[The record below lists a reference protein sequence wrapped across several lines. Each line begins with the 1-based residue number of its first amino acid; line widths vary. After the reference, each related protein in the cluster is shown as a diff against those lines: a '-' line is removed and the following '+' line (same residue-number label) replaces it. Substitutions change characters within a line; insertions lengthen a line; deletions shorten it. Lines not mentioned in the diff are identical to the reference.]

1 MKRRMNSKVVVAAI
15 IAAVVLG
22 TGSVVVLTRI
32 ASNEALAEPPKS
44 DPLKSAEI
52 KKTNLADQQSVTGQ
66 LAYGAERSLAGR
78 KSGTITGLPN
88 QGSVIDRGKP
98 VYWAD
103 AKPVPLF
110 YGSLPLYRDL
120 EQGMP
125 NGPDVKVVEE
135 NLAAL
140 GFKDF
145 GTPDEKFNSYTASA
159 LKKWQKA
166 NGLEQTGKLGSG
178 DVVVQPGAIRVSSLT
193 GQLGA
198 PAGGDVMKVTG
209 TERAVTVELD
219 QAKQRLAKQGDKV
232 ELSIV
237 GGKKPTTGTITGI
250 SRNAGDPNQGQKPK
264 IVLTISVDD
273 PTAAEG
279 LDTANVTALF
289 TVTKKQGVLAVPV
302 GALLALN
309 EGGYGLQ
316 TEDGKTIP
324 VTVGIF
330 AKGQVEV
337 QGEGLRE
344 GMRVVT
350 TE

>member
-1 MKRRMNSKVVVAAI
+1 MKRRVNRKILIAALV
-15 IAAVVLG
+15 AAVVLG
-22 TGSVVVLTRI
+22 TGGVVVLTRI
-32 ASNEALAEPPKS
+32 ASNQANAAPLRN
-44 DPLKSAEI
+44 DPSKTAPV

-66 LAYGAERSLAGR
+66 LGFGAERALASR

-88 QGSVIDRGKP
+88 QGGVIDQGKP
-98 VYWAD
+98 VFWSD

-110 YGSLPLYRDL
+110 YGTLPLYRDL
-120 EQGMP
+120 EAGMS

-140 GFKDF
+140 GFNDF
-145 GTPDEKFNSYTASA
+145 GAPDEKFTSYTASA

-178 DVVVQPGAIRVSSLT
+178 DVIVQPGAIRVSSLT
-193 GQLGA
+193 AQLGA
-198 PAGGDVMKVTG
+198 PAGGDLMKVTG
-209 TERAVTVELD
+209 TGRAVTVELE
-219 QAKQRLAKQGDKV
+219 QSKQRLAKQGEKV
-232 ELSIV
+232 ELSIT
-237 GGKKPTTGTITGI
+237 GGKPSTGTITGVTRI
-250 SRNAGDPNQGQKPK
+250 PGDANQGQKPK

-273 PTAAEG
+273 PAAVEG
-279 LDTANVTALF
+279 VESGSVTALF
-289 TVTKKQGVLAVPV
+289 TVSKKQNVLAVPI

-309 EGGYGLQ
+309 EGGYGVV

-344 GMRVVT
+344 GLKVVT

>member
-1 MKRRMNSKVVVAAI
+1 MNRKVLVAALVV
-15 IAAVVLG
+15 AVVLG
-22 TGSVVVLTRI
+22 TGGVVVLTRV
-32 ASNEALAEPPKS
+32 ASDQANAA
-44 DPLKSAEI
+44 PLRNAPAKTAQVE
-52 KKTNLADQQSVTGQ
+52 KTNLADQQSLTGQ
-66 LAYGAERSLAGR
+66 LGYGAERALASR
-78 KSGTITGLPN
+78 KGGTVTGLPK
-88 QGSVIDRGKP
+88 QGDVVERGKAAF
-98 VYWAD
+98 WSD

-110 YGSLPLYRDL
+110 HGEIPLYRDL

-140 GFKDF
+140 GFADF
-145 GTPDEKFNSYTASA
+145 GAPDEKFTYYTATA

-193 GQLGA
+193 AQLGA
-198 PAGGDVMKVTG
+198 PAGGELMKVTG
-209 TERAVTVELD
+209 TERAVTVELE
-219 QAKQRLAKQGDKV
+219 QSKQRLAKQGEKV
-232 ELSIV
+232 ELSIT
-237 GGKKPTTGTITGI
+237 GGKPTTGTITGI
-250 SRNAGDPNQGQKPK
+250 TRSAGDPNQGQKPK

-273 PTAAEG
+273 PKAADGVESG
-279 LDTANVTALF
+279 NVTAVF
-289 TVTKKQGVLAVPV
+289 TVAKKQNVLAVPI
-302 GALLALN
+302 GALLALA
-309 EGGYGLQ
+309 EGGYGLV
-316 TEDGKTIP
+316 TDDGKTIP

>member
-1 MKRRMNSKVVVAAI
+1 MKRRVNRKIVIAALV
-15 IAAVVLG
+15 AAVVLG
-22 TGSVVVLTRI
+22 TGGVVVLTRI
-32 ASNEALAEPPKS
+32 ASNQANAAPLRN
-44 DPLKSAEI
+44 DPAKTAAV
-52 KKTNLADQQSVTGQ
+52 KRTNLADQQSVTGQ
-66 LAYGAERSLAGR
+66 LGFGAERALAGR
-78 KSGTITGLPN
+78 KSGTVTGLPK
-88 QGSVIDRGKP
+88 QGDVIEQGKP
-98 VYWAD
+98 VFHAD

-110 YGSLPLYRDL
+110 YGQMPLYRDL
-120 EQGMP
+120 ESGMS

-145 GTPDEKFNSYTASA
+145 GTPDEKFTYYTATA

-178 DVVVQPGAIRVSSLT
+178 DVVVQPGAVRVSSVT

-198 PAGGDVMKVTG
+198 PAGGDLMKVTG

-219 QAKQRLAKQGDKV
+219 SAKQRLAKQGEKV
-232 ELSIV
+232 ELSIS
-237 GGKKPTTGTITGI
+237 GGKPTTGTITGI
-250 SRNAGDPNQGQKPK
+250 TRTAGDPNQGSKPK

-273 PTAAEG
+273 PKAAEG

-289 TVTKKQGVLAVPV
+289 TVSKKQGVLAVPI

-309 EGGYGLQ
+309 EGGYGVV
-316 TEDGKTIP
+316 TEDGRTIP

-337 QGEGLRE
+337 QGEGLTE
-344 GMRVVT
+344 GMKVVT

>member
-1 MKRRMNSKVVVAAI
+1 MNRKILIAALV
-15 IAAVVLG
+15 AAVVLG
-22 TGSVVVLTRI
+22 TGGVVVLTRV
-32 ASNEALAEPPKS
+32 ASNQANAAPLQN
-44 DPLKSAEI
+44 DPSKTAPV
-52 KKTNLADQQSVTGQ
+52 KKVNLADQQSVTGQ
-66 LAYGAERSLAGR
+66 LGYGAERALASR
-78 KSGTITGLPN
+78 KSGTVTALPK
-88 QGSVIDRGKP
+88 QGDVIERGKP
-98 VYWAD
+98 VFHSD

-110 YGSLPLYRDL
+110 YADMPLYRDL
-120 EQGMP
+120 EAGMS

-145 GTPDEKFNSYTASA
+145 GAPDEKFTSYTASA

-166 NGLEQTGKLGSG
+166 NGLEQTGKLGAG
-178 DVVVQPGAIRVSSLT
+178 DVVVQSGAIRVSSLT
-193 GQLGA
+193 AQLGA
-198 PAGGDVMKVTG
+198 PAGGDLMKVTG

-219 QAKQRLAKQGDKV
+219 QAKQRLAKQGEKV
-232 ELSIV
+232 ELSIS
-237 GGKKPTTGTITGI
+237 GGKTATGTINGI
-250 SRNAGDPNQGQKPK
+250 TRTTGDPNQGSKPK

-273 PTAAEG
+273 PKAAEG
-279 LDTANVTALF
+279 VETGNVTALF
-289 TVTKKQGVLAVPV
+289 TVTKKQNVLAVPI

-309 EGGYGLQ
+309 EGGYGLV
-316 TEDGKTIP
+316 TDDGKTIP

-344 GMRVVT
+344 GMKVVT

>member
-1 MKRRMNSKVVVAAI
+1 MKRGVNRKVLISALV
-15 IAAVVLG
+15 AAVVLG
-22 TGSVVVLTRI
+22 TGSVVVLTRV
-32 ASNEALAEPPKS
+32 AANQANAEPLRA
-44 DPLKSAEI
+44 DPVKTAQV

-66 LAYGAERSLAGR
+66 LGFGPERGLSSR
-78 KSGTITGLPN
+78 KGGTITGLPN
-88 QGSVIDRGKP
+88 AGAVIEQGRP
-98 VYWAD
+98 VFWSD

-110 YGSLPLYRDL
+110 YGAMPLYRDL
-120 EQGMP
+120 DQGMA

-140 GFKDF
+140 GYKDF
-145 GTPDEKFNSYTASA
+145 GTPDEKFTYYTATA

-166 NGLEQTGKLGSG
+166 NGLDQTGKLAPG
-178 DVVVQPGAIRVSSLT
+178 DVVVQPGAIRVASLT
-193 GQLGA
+193 AQLGA
-198 PAGGDVMKVTG
+198 PAGGDLMKVTG

-219 QAKQRLAKQGDKV
+219 QAKQRLAKQGEKV

-237 GGKKPTTGTITGI
+237 GGKPATGTITGVT
-250 SRNAGDPNQGQKPK
+250 RVTGTGMDQKPK

-273 PTAAEG
+273 PKAAEG

-289 TVTKKQGVLAVPV
+289 TVAIKQNVLAVPV

-316 TEDGKTIP
+316 TEDGKTVP
-324 VTVGIF
+324 VTLGIF

-337 QGEGLRE
+337 QGDGLRE
-344 GMRVVT
+344 GMKVVT

>member
-1 MKRRMNSKVVVAAI
+1 MNRKIVIAALV
-15 IAAVVLG
+15 AAVVLG
-22 TGSVVVLTRI
+22 TGGVVVLTRI
-32 ASNEALAEPPKS
+32 ASDRAGAA
-44 DPLKSAEI
+44 PLRNAPA
-52 KKTNLADQQSVTGQ
+52 KTAQVTRTDLADQQSVTGQ
-66 LAYGAERSLAGR
+66 LGFGSERALASR
-78 KSGTITGLPN
+78 KGGTVTGLPE
-88 QGSVIDRGKP
+88 QGDVIEQGKP
-98 VYWAD
+98 VFHAD

-110 YGSLPLYRDL
+110 YGRMPLYRDL
-120 EQGMP
+120 DQGMS

-140 GFKDF
+140 GFQDF
-145 GTPDEKFNSYTASA
+145 GTPDEKFTYYTATA

-166 NGLEQTGKLGSG
+166 NGLEQTGKLGAG
-178 DVVVQPGAIRVSSLT
+178 DVVVQPGAIRVASVT

-198 PAGGDVMKVTG
+198 PAGGDLMKVTG
-209 TERAVTVELD
+209 TERAVTVELE
-219 QAKQRLAKQGDKV
+219 QSKQRLAKQGEKV
-232 ELSIV
+232 ELSIT
-237 GGKKPTTGTITGI
+237 GGKPATGTITGVN
-250 SRNAGDPNQGQKPK
+250 RTTGDPNQGSKPK

-273 PTAAEG
+273 PKAAEG

-289 TVTKKQGVLAVPV
+289 TVAKKQNVLAVPI

-309 EGGYGLQ
+309 EGGYGVV
-316 TEDGKTIP
+316 TDDGRTVP
-324 VTVGIF
+324 VTAGIF

>member
-1 MKRRMNSKVVVAAI
+1 MKRRKILIATLV
-15 IAAVVLG
+15 AAVVLG

-32 ASNEALAEPPKS
+32 ASNRANAAPLQN
-44 DPLKSAEI
+44 DPSKTAPV
-52 KKTNLADQQSVTGQ
+52 KKTNLADQQSVNGQ
-66 LAYGAERSLAGR
+66 LGFGAERGVAGR
-78 KSGTITGLPN
+78 KGGTITGLPD
-88 QGSVIDRGKP
+88 QGSVIEQGKP
-98 VYWAD
+98 VYWSD

-110 YGSLPLYRDL
+110 YGTMPLYRDL
-120 EQGMP
+120 EQGMS

-145 GTPDEKFNSYTASA
+145 GTPDEKFTYYTATA

-166 NGLEQTGKLGSG
+166 NGLEQNGKLGQG
-178 DVVVQPGAIRVSSLT
+178 DVVVQPGAVRVSSLT

-198 PAGGDVMKVTG
+198 PAGGDLMKVTG

-219 QAKQRLAKQGDKV
+219 QAKQRLAKQGEKV

-237 GGKKPTTGTITGI
+237 GGKSTTGTITGI
-250 SRNAGDPNQGQKPK
+250 TRTAGDPNQGQKPK

-273 PTAAEG
+273 PKAAEG
-279 LDTANVTALF
+279 LESANVTALF
-289 TVTKKQGVLAVPV
+289 TVAKKQNVLAVPI

-309 EGGYGLQ
+309 EGGYGVV

-337 QGEGLRE
+337 QGDGLRE
-344 GMRVVT
+344 GMKVVT

>member
-1 MKRRMNSKVVVAAI
+1 MKRRVNRKIVVAALV
-15 IAAVVLG
+15 AAVVLG
-22 TGSVVVLTRI
+22 TGSVVVLTRV
-32 ASNEALAEPPKS
+32 ASNQANAAPLQN
-44 DPLKSAEI
+44 DPSKTTAV

-66 LAYGAERSLAGR
+66 LGFGAERALASR
-78 KSGTITGLPN
+78 KSGTITGLPK
-88 QGSVIDRGKP
+88 QGDVIDQGKP
-98 VYWAD
+98 VFWSD

-110 YGSLPLYRDL
+110 YGTMPLYRDL
-120 EQGMP
+120 ESGMS

-145 GTPDEKFNSYTASA
+145 GTPDEKFTSYTASA

-166 NGLEQTGKLGSG
+166 NGLEQTGKLGAG
-178 DVVVQPGAIRVSSLT
+178 DVIVQPGAIRVSALT

-198 PAGGDVMKVTG
+198 PAGDLMKVTG
-209 TERAVTVELD
+209 TERAVTVELE
-219 QAKQRLAKQGDKV
+219 QSKQRLAKQGEKV
-232 ELSIV
+232 ELSIT
-237 GGKKPTTGTITGI
+237 GGKPTTGTITGI
-250 SRNAGDPNQGQKPK
+250 SRTPGDPNQGQKAK
-264 IVLTISVDD
+264 IVLTIAVDD
-273 PTAAEG
+273 PKAAEG

-289 TVTKKQGVLAVPV
+289 TVSKKQNVLAVPI

-309 EGGYGLQ
+309 EGGYGLV
-316 TEDGKTIP
+316 TDDGKTIP

-337 QGEGLRE
+337 QGDGLRE
-344 GMRVVT
+344 GMKVVT

>member
-1 MKRRMNSKVVVAAI
+1 MKRRVNRKILIAALV
-15 IAAVVLG
+15 AAVVLG
-22 TGSVVVLTRI
+22 TGGVVVLTRV
-32 ASNEALAEPPKS
+32 ASDQANAA
-44 DPLKSAEI
+44 PLQNAPSKTAPVR
-52 KKTNLADQQSVTGQ
+52 KTNLADQQSANGQ
-66 LAYGAERSLAGR
+66 LGFGAERGVGGR
-78 KSGTITGLPN
+78 KGGTITGLPN
-88 QGSVIDRGKP
+88 QGAVIEQGKP

-110 YGSLPLYRDL
+110 YGTMPLYRDL
-120 EQGMP
+120 EAGMS

-140 GFKDF
+140 GFDDL
-145 GTPDEKFNSYTASA
+145 GTPDEKFTSYTASA

-166 NGLEQTGKLGSG
+166 NGLEQNGKLGQG

-193 GQLGA
+193 GQLGS
-198 PAGGDVMKVTG
+198 PAGGDLMKVTG

-219 QAKQRLAKQGDKV
+219 QAKQRLAKQGAKV

-237 GGKKPTTGTITGI
+237 GGKPTTGTITGI
-250 SRNAGDPNQGQKPK
+250 SRTAGDPNQGQKPK

-273 PTAAEG
+273 PKAAEG
-279 LDTANVTALF
+279 LDSANVTALF
-289 TVTKKQGVLAVPV
+289 TVATKQNVLAVPI

-309 EGGYGLQ
+309 EGGYGVV
-316 TEDGKTIP
+316 TEDGRTIP

-344 GMRVVT
+344 GLKVVT

>member
-1 MKRRMNSKVVVAAI
+1 MKRRVNRKVVVAALV
-15 IAAVVLG
+15 AAVVLG
-22 TGSVVVLTRI
+22 TGGVVVLTRV
-32 ASNEALAEPPKS
+32 ASNQANAAPLQN
-44 DPLKSAEI
+44 DPAKTAPV
-52 KKTNLADQQSVTGQ
+52 KKTNLADQQQMTGQ
-66 LAYGAERSLAGR
+66 LGFGAERGLSSR
-78 KSGTITGLPN
+78 KGGTVTGLPN
-88 QGSVIDRGKP
+88 AGSVIEQGKP
-98 VYWAD
+98 VFHAD

-120 EQGMP
+120 ESGMS

-140 GFKDF
+140 GYKDF
-145 GTPDEKFNSYTASA
+145 GTPDEKFTYYTATA

-178 DVVVQPGAIRVSSLT
+178 DVVVQPGAIRVASLT
-193 GQLGA
+193 AQLGA
-198 PAGGDVMKVTG
+198 PAGGDLMKVTG

-219 QAKQRLAKQGDKV
+219 TAKQRLAKQGEKV
-232 ELSIV
+232 ELSIT
-237 GGKKPTTGTITGI
+237 GGKPTTGTITGI
-250 SRNAGDPNQGQKPK
+250 TRTAGDPNQGQKAK

-279 LDTANVTALF
+279 LETANVTALF
-289 TVTKKQGVLAVPV
+289 TVSEKQNVLAVPI

-309 EGGYGLQ
+309 EGGYGVV
-316 TEDGKTIP
+316 TDDGRTVP

-337 QGEGLRE
+337 QGDGLRE
-344 GMRVVT
+344 GMKVVT